1 MLKRATMNRDTC
13 HASSWISSILATLP
27 SSSCFKL
34 PESSHE
40 QQYEKPRRRGSLRFF
55 QSLRCDHGH
64 DFSGLFGVALRVRR
78 VSATRTTI
86 MNSRQD
92 ALPCMWTR
100 PCALC
105 KALLTKPRLWDSI
118 RCQLRLGVGGAAATQ
133 MEIVGLDFLPTAL
146 IGEGSL
152 FGSSAPLW
160 CFGAT

>member
-86 MNSRQD
+86 MSSRQD
-92 ALPCMWTR
+92 ALHVDETMCPVQGTPNQAAIVGFDPLPIAAGSR
-100 PCALC
+100 RGRSHADGDRR
-105 KALLTKPRLWDSI
+105 PRLPPD
-118 RCQLRLGVGGAAATQ
+118 RADR
-133 MEIVGLDFLPTAL
+133 
-146 IGEGSL
+146 
-152 FGSSAPLW
+152 
-160 CFGAT
+160 